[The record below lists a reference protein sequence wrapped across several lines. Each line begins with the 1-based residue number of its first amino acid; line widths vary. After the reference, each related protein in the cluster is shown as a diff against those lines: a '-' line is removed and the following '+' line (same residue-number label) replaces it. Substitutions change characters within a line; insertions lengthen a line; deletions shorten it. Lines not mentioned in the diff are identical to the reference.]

1 MLDELPVVR
10 AWTSVAVIDNFGS
23 RPPPIAQHREPFGV
37 GSTLDDVCEALLRR
51 MAERNRKPIV
61 RIITRETH
69 PERSARCH
77 PRPLTATRYD
87 EPETRMTCG
96 NCVPAGH
103 GLQSEF
109 PWVFVT
115 MDVLCRLS

>member
-1 MLDELPVVR
+1 M
-10 AWTSVAVIDNFGS
+10 TSVK
-23 RPPPIAQHREPFGV
+23 
-37 GSTLDDVCEALLRR
+37 ALLRR
-51 MAERNRKPIV
+51 MAKRNRKPIV

-69 PERSARCH
+69 PERSARCRS
-77 PRPLTATRYD
+77 RPLTATRYD

-103 GLQSEF
+103 GLESEF
-109 PWVFVT
+109 LLAILT